1 MYNKSPMSEIHLR
14 LITATKSH
22 GTRNAWDINVMCTVV
37 SIHQMKDLLRL
48 CIGHFSV
55 EGMNQS
61 NAIIKES
68 SESKGSLKLKCRVM

>member
-1 MYNKSPMSEIHLR
+1 MYNKSPMSKIHLR

-37 SIHQMKDLLRL
+37 SIHQMKGLLRVG
-48 CIGHFSV
+48 IGRFSV

-61 NAIIKES
+61 NAIVEES
-68 SESKGSLKLKCRVM
+68 GEFKGSLKPKGRVL